1 MKKISPRTILMS
13 WVVGCVVFAL
23 IKMIILVETTTG
35 GDQAPLEFL
44 GNFIY
49 IVIYGIIALSILI
62 IVLYTKRSKEYWI
75 MPVVIIFLCCLLLF
89 AGWENSSHAIYSF
102 TRVDTV
108 IGGKE
113 YIKQYE
119 YYDSRSL
126 RGISFFY
133 NNKKDSIWTVYSE
146 SGKVISS
153 LRYKEDTLIEVIK

>member
-1 MKKISPRTILMS
+1 
-13 WVVGCVVFAL
+13 
-23 IKMIILVETTTG
+23 
-35 GDQAPLEFL
+35 
-44 GNFIY
+44 
-49 IVIYGIIALSILI
+49 
-62 IVLYTKRSKEYWI
+62 

-89 AGWENSSHAIYSF
+89 AGWENSSHAKYSF

-108 IGGKE
+108 IWSKE

-133 NNKKDSIWTVYSE
+133 NNKKDSIWTIYSE

-153 LRYKEDTLIEVIK
+153 LRYREGALVEKIK